1 MKASIKFRD
10 DRKPL
15 LRAKV
20 PINIMSFPFQ
30 SGVVA
35 GESKELCLNLATFF
49 DSGPSLKFSYR
60 PNDSQNPF
68 TFVFKSG
75 IGHFGSPNR
84 SPLNMSAEFNLIGS
98 RNPRFFIHFKPE
110 FGDFTLKKSH
120 SSEIV
125 KGLGGEKFDGGVGNG
140 DGFVSNGYLKGTGF
154 FSSSVESKAAAGVV
168 CGLLKGAEM
177 SARTTLPIPDFA
189 LLNFRWG
196 LRFARHETAAADT
209 DAVMVG
215 KRGDRAVGIG
225 LPLLVMNKIG
235 IEHMTKSRPIAE
247 KTEPGP
253 KYAEVADACLEM
265 KKHMELIQAEN
276 GLLSKALRDLR
287 SDISAGKMDFLP
299 YDRNNYSAG
308 AERRSKGGKKL
319 PEMKGFDDKSPVGE
333 GKDELKALK

>member
-20 PINIMSFPFQ
+20 PINITSFPFQ

-68 TFVFKSG
+68 TFVFKTG

-98 RNPRFFIHFKPE
+98 RNPSFFIHFKPD

-125 KGLGGEKFDGGVGNG
+125 KGLGGEKFDGGVGSG
-140 DGFVSNGYLKGTGF
+140 DGFVSNGPRRQ
-154 FSSSVESKAAAGVV
+154 AGMV

-189 LLNFRWG
+189 LLNFQWG

-235 IEHMTKSRPIAE
+235 IEHMTKSKPIVE

-287 SDISAGKMDFLP
+287 SDIAAGKMDFLP

-308 AERRSKGGKKL
+308 AERRSKGGKQL
-319 PEMKGFDDKSPVGE
+319 PEMKGFDAKSPVGE